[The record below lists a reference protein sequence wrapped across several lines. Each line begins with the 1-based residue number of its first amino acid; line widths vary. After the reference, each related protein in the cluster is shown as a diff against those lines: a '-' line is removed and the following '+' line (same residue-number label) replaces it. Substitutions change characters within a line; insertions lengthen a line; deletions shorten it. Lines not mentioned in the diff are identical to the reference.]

1 MKTLEELK
9 LEAQKTQEALER
21 KLAEDRQAIRDAEA
35 AAKRE
40 KAEAQL
46 AITRMVNVPKA
57 QALVDALIAVGY
69 SDATF
74 EWKESEKWAEYPV
87 IKFTGESWATGI
99 QFEAVFGGSTFHRHT
114 TGFKVVIGGY
124 GGKTL
129 PQKKDGSFSYEKI
142 AQAVKEI
149 QASQSA
155 KATQEQKE
163 KVRYEANKLIRARIC
178 KAFGLHEYTSAVV
191 PAKYADNK
199 VTVKLE
205 LTLDETKAVEL
216 LNAVKR
222 MGLDIH

>member
-9 LEAQKTQEALER
+9 AEAQKTQAALEA
-21 KLAEDRQAIRDAEA
+21 KLAEDRQAIRDAEQ
-35 AAKRE
+35 AAKQE

-46 AITRMVNVPKA
+46 AISRMVNTPKA
-57 QALVDALIAVGY
+57 QALVDALIAAGY
-69 SDATF
+69 ADAAFTWETAGKWDTF
-74 EWKESEKWAEYPV
+74 PA
-87 IKFTGESWATGI
+87 IKFTGESWATSI
-99 QFEAVFGGSTFHRHT
+99 KFEEVLTGSYSRRV
-114 TGFKVVIGGY
+114 TGYKVVIGGY
-124 GGKTL
+124 GGKTF

-149 QASQSA
+149 QAAQSA

-163 KVRYEANKLIRARIC
+163 KVRYEANKLIKARIC

-191 PAKYADNK
+191 PARYADNK

-205 LTLDETKAVEL
+205 LTLDEAQASHL
-216 LNAVKR
+216 LQAVKD